1 MECLTQPLFGPGGEA
16 EAQRRRGNEG
26 GHRTRTVELDP
37 DVPTIRSNEHVP
49 GEHPLTPIHHLGSAC
64 KVGSKLWVR
73 PFGGRWRECDDF
85 KSGLSGKILR
95 PACPEPLV

>member
-1 MECLTQPLFGPGGEA
+1 MESLTQPLFGPGGEA
-16 EAQRRRGNEG
+16 LAQRRRGNER
-26 GHRTRTVELDP
+26 GHRTRTVELDS
-37 DVPTIRSNEHVP
+37 DVLTIRSNEHVP

-64 KVGSKLWVR
+64 KVGSKSWVR
-73 PFGGRWRECDDF
+73 PFGGRWKECDDF